1 MDIHIT
7 GPGTG
12 QMYQTFLSEGS
23 VTINLGGIRPPEFEN
38 TERAYSSYFEQHM
51 TSGTPY
57 IKGLYY
63 PINQRPKGIKKDKVI
78 KLIRQASRL
87 ILQGFSL
94 PLQKRIPET
103 GFDCLNFWTEDFVHE
118 YRQWQLGGFLDNGR
132 NISCPFNRS
141 LLHELRK
148 KYGIHHKETNNSSK
162 NATHNSV
169 R

>member
-1 MDIHIT
+1 
-7 GPGTG
+7 
-12 QMYQTFLSEGS
+12 
-23 VTINLGGIRPPEFEN
+23 
-38 TERAYSSYFEQHM
+38 M

-94 PLQKRIPET
+94 PVNTHDNLASDGKLFVEMCEKDKEFCSLVTKRIPET